1 MRARRTIA
9 VLVALASLLLAA
21 PASAAKKPI
30 PQSPKCSDV
39 RTGGGEWTS
48 YGHDYANTRFQP
60 QEKVVSPGDAA
71 QLAPVWTFSTTDDG
85 GGEGDITGTPI
96 VAGGCVYAATTEG
109 WVFALNADSGE
120 LAWKR
125 EVPYG
130 GGVNGSVLVQGKL
143 VYVGISRLS
152 KYEEG
157 CPGDDPC
164 NGPYVIALNR
174 RSGKVAWATPSID
187 DQSGS
192 DLYGS
197 PVVFERT
204 LMIGISGG
212 SAELGDEADRY
223 AFQGSMV
230 FLNARNGKLRTK
242 TWTIHP
248 PQQPD
253 DEFAGAGIWTTPAVD
268 TEEKVAYAGT
278 ANPFKPQAEH
288 EYANAVLKY
297 DLDRRSETFG
307 QIIGSYKG
315 NVDEYF
321 PGLSTLPCYDIPG
334 NAPPYYP
341 QGIGSCGDIDL
352 DFGAAPNLFTGPD
365 GRKLV
370 GDGQKSGV
378 YHVFDA
384 ETMEPVWSQVVG
396 PPSAVGGIVG
406 STAYDGE
413 NVYGPLT
420 VGGYLWSLGGDDGS
434 YRWASPVGDG
444 VHWGNPVAV
453 ANGVVYTSDFAGF
466 LDAYDARTGAL
477 LGKHPLVKGSATP
490 SWGGV
495 SIARHTIYATTGI
508 RGTSEGHVVAFR
520 PDGKSQAPTESGK
533 QGEGKCKKK
542 PKGKRCKCKGKR
554 GGKKCKPG
562 GGRPDEG
569 KPGEDEPPA
578 PPPEEGS
585 GGSDPPIVAAPGAAS
600 TSYATPSATTSV
612 GGSLSFVNLD
622 LAKHDVRSVELGPGG
637 GPLFSTPLIDFG
649 ETAPVSGLDRVSAGK
664 TYEFFCSIHP
674 GMRGSLIV
682 R

>member
-1 MRARRTIA
+1 MVAMNARSA
-9 VLVALASLLLAA
+9 LVVLALLPALLVTA
-21 PASAAKKPI
+21 PAEAKKRKRI
-30 PQSPKCSDV
+30 PESPLCSKV
-39 RTGGGEWTS
+39 KTGGGEWTS
-48 YGHDYANTRFQP
+48 YGHDYENTRFQP
-60 QEKVVSPGDAA
+60 HERVVSPGDAA
-71 QLAPVWTFSTTDDG
+71 QLAPVWSFSTTEN

-109 WVFALNADSGE
+109 WVFAVDADGGE
-120 LAWKR
+120 LVWKR
-125 EVPYG
+125 QVPYG
-130 GGVNGSVLVQGKL
+130 GGVNGSVLVQGKR
-143 VYVGISRLS
+143 VYVGVSRLT
-152 KYEEG
+152 KHEEG
-157 CPGDDPC
+157 CPARDPC
-164 NGPYVIALNR
+164 IGPYVVALDR
-174 RSGKVAWATPSID
+174 RNGKVAWATPSID
-187 DQSGS
+187 DQPGS

-204 LMIGISGG
+204 LMTGISGG

-230 FLNARNGKLRTK
+230 FLDTRKGELVTK

-268 TEEKVAYAGT
+268 TDAKVAYAGT

-297 DLDRRSETFG
+297 DVDRRSDTFG
-307 QIIGSYKG
+307 QILDSYKG

-321 PGLSTLPCYDIPG
+321 PGLSTLPCYDVPG

-352 DFGAAPNLFTGPD
+352 DFGAAPNLFTD
-365 GRKLV
+365 ENGRKLV

-413 NVYGPLT
+413 SIYGPLT
-420 VGGYLWSLGGDDGS
+420 VGGYLWSLGGQGS
-434 YRWASPVGDG
+434 YRWAAPVGDG

-466 LDAYDARTGAL
+466 LDAYDARTGVL
-477 LGKHPLVKGSATP
+477 LGKHPLVAGDAAP

-508 RGTSEGHVVAFR
+508 RGTPEGHIVAFR
-520 PDGKSQAPTESGK
+520 PGGKSQAADDKPR
-533 QGEGKCKKK
+533 KCKKK
-542 PKGKRCKCKGKR
+542 RKGKRCR
-554 GGKKCKPG
+554 EPG
-562 GGRPDEG
+562 GERPPQEPPPEGGEPPPDEG
-569 KPGEDEPPA
+569 
-578 PPPEEGS
+578 
-585 GGSDPPIVAAPGAAS
+585 GGGGDPPIVAAPGAAS
-600 TSYATPSATTSV
+600 TSYATPVATTSV
-612 GGSLSFVNLD
+612 GGSLTFANLD
-622 LAKHDVRSVELGPGG
+622 LAKHDVKSVELGPDG

-649 ETAPVSGLDRVSAGK
+649 ETAPITGLDRVSSGK
-664 TYEFFCSIHP
+664 TYEFYCSIHP
-674 GMRGSLIV
+674 GMRGNLTV